1 MARSK
6 QKQIEGQLTFNFNT
20 DFSNY
25 VVQSNA
31 LIAGR
36 QTLSLNAAKLMRA
49 VIMQIKPG
57 DEKFKT
63 YAISG
68 AELAKMFG
76 VTKGDLY
83 KVAKKTVDE
92 IVKNPIMIFDDQQE
106 KFIAYPWVSMCA
118 YDKGFQI
125 SINETLRPFL
135 LGLKE
140 RYTQYALEN
149 ILQMK
154 SVYAIRIFELLQK
167 DSLFKYL
174 PKEGAYIEISVADI
188 RVACDCEKT
197 LERISNF
204 KAKVLDVACREINEN
219 TLYRVSYE
227 CLKNGRTI
235 EVIRFY
241 INMAYH

>member
-1 MARSK
+1 MARRK
-6 QKQIEGQLTFNFNT
+6 QEQVEGQLTFNFNT
-20 DFSNY
+20 NYSNY
-25 VVQSNA
+25 VVQSND
-31 LIAGR
+31 LIAGK

-76 VTKGDLY
+76 VTKNALY
-83 KVAKKTVDE
+83 MTAKKTADE
-92 IVKNPIMIFDDQQE
+92 ILSSHVMIFDKEQE
-106 KFIAYPWVSMCA
+106 KFIGFPWVSMCA

-188 RVACDCEKT
+188 RVACDCEDK
-197 LERISNF
+197 LKKIIDF
-204 KAKVLDVACREINEN
+204 KRRVLDVACKEINEN